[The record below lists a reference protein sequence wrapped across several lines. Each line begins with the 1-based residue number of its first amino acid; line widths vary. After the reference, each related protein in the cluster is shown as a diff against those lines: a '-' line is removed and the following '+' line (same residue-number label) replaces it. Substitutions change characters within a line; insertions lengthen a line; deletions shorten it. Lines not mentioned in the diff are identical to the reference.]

1 MASTE
6 DWFSCRIRFA
16 HYSDNDD
23 SVLTVR
29 TSSYLLRA
37 SDFEDARLRAIE
49 VGRKEER
56 VYRNAADGMARI
68 AMIEVDSVDMLDAIV
83 DGVEVSSIW
92 SDDIIPCPYSWDHV
106 FTPELS
112 RPTNSL

>member
-16 HYSDNDD
+16 HYSDSD
-23 SVLTVR
+23 SALTVR

-37 SDFEDARLRAIE
+37 SDFEAARLRAIE
-49 VGRKEER
+49 IVRKEER

-92 SDDIIPCPYSWDHV
+92 SDDIVPCPYSWDHV
-106 FTPELS
+106 FSPESS